1 MIYFINI
8 EQYYNRKGIKKKK
21 NKLKP
26 SLIETRT
33 KLLRTL
39 IDKTT
44 DNKKI
49 NFCYADFNGNIEI
62 RLKEKHK
69 EKPVYQIENMDKFTE
84 LMNDMTSVMN
94 SK

>member
-1 MIYFINI
+1 MKP
-8 EQYYNRKGIKKKK
+8 EQNYCGH
-21 NKLKP
+21 LLTKP
-26 SLIETRT
+26 LIT
-33 KLLRTL
+33 
-39 IDKTT
+39 
-44 DNKKI
+44 KKI

-84 LMNDMTSVMN
+84 LMNDMTSVTN